1 MGRCQV
7 TAIMFGS
14 FVLASTFIVSHNIE
28 GAKPAQ
34 QASGSGYQVTIAG
47 KVVDAQS
54 DWGMWQVV
62 TSASWGGAVGSFFSG
77 GLNLQARPA
86 QPKTNPSLRPP
97 ALDAIGPCLVK
108 LLYRDTKRS
117 CKSSPGRTAGGM
129 GGRPCSCC
137 TASCDQRHTTSDH
150 QQ

>member
-1 MGRCQV
+1 
-7 TAIMFGS
+7 MFGS

-77 GLNLQARPA
+77 GLNLQARLA
-86 QPKTNPSLRPP
+86 QPKTNRLSNHAVSCVEP
-97 ALDAIGPCLVK
+97 GPGEFGTNL
-108 LLYRDTKRS
+108 
-117 CKSSPGRTAGGM
+117 G
-129 GGRPCSCC
+129 
-137 TASCDQRHTTSDH
+137 